1 VARDQAVGEQHRQ
14 RRLSLLKALVFP
26 GRAPDGPGTPR
37 TGSPGGQEQLA
48 RNTASHP
55 KEIGDVMRKSGWAAA
70 TGLGSLVLLLAACG
84 GSSSPATAAGGAS
97 SQPSSSSGSAPAA
110 GASSATAASTSSQG
124 GSTATST
131 AKAKATPH
139 KSVGPQP
146 SGPAD
151 ERSIPP
157 VGTTVIIVQKSAIGY
172 VMAEANHSVLYTYD
186 RDKAGKPTC
195 TGTCAETWLPAT
207 GMPQAG
213 PADHFPGQ
221 FALVKRTDGTEQIT
235 YEGKPLYTLKGA
247 RPLLTTGNGQ
257 GGVWHVIKLSASNI
271 G

>member
-1 VARDQAVGEQHRQ
+1 
-14 RRLSLLKALVFP
+14 
-26 GRAPDGPGTPR
+26 
-37 TGSPGGQEQLA
+37 
-48 RNTASHP
+48 
-55 KEIGDVMRKSGWAAA
+55 MRKSGWAAA

-84 GSSSPATAAGGAS
+84 GSSSPTTAAGGAS
-97 SQPSSSSGSAPAA
+97 SQPSSSSGSAPAP

-124 GSTATST
+124 GGATAT
-131 AKAKATPH
+131 AKATPH

-146 SGPAD
+146 SGPSD

-172 VMAEANHSVLYTYD
+172 VMAEANHAVLYTYD
-186 RDKAGKPTC
+186 KDKAGKPPTC
-195 TGTCAETWLPAT
+195 TGSCAATWLPAT
-207 GMPQAG
+207 GTPQAG
-213 PADHFPGQ
+213 PADHFSGQ
-221 FALVKRTDGTEQIT
+221 FALVKRADGTEQIT

-247 RPLLTTGNGQ
+247 KPLLTTGNGQ